1 MLKIFTTMSKHVR
14 VVFDR
19 RKRVEA
25 TGKGNVEIIIQLSR
39 LAVKKIIVDSMTP
52 EEWEV
57 YKDAPYLKKEVA
69 NYEKIVNAMELLGE
83 DMTVDN
89 FNKHIGVDTPVRNT
103 SKKKSKESV
112 SETKDERI
120 NESFLDFM
128 HDAIV
133 KEKSAATTKRQK
145 FVALDALRRW
155 GGIVT
160 FADISTKK
168 LREYD
173 AWLREDGT
181 RSDVAVNNYHKRTKM
196 YVRQAYEKGII
207 EKDYYSMVHF
217 PRGKCKE
224 RNPLSEAEL
233 MKLRTVELPSRE
245 ARVRDLFIFS
255 AYTGLA
261 FCDAQAFDFFTMAEQ
276 RGDMFYI
283 DGSRLKTGTKFYTPI
298 LPPAME
304 VLKRYNFQLPKISN
318 QKGNEYLRV
327 VKSIAG
333 IRKPLT
339 FHVARHSFATLSL
352 SHDVPIEK
360 VARMLGHTDI
370 KTTQIY
376 AKILKSTIETYAT
389 ELSKA
394 II

>member
-1 MLKIFTTMSKHVR
+1 MAKQAVKL
-14 VVFDR
+14 VFDR

-25 TGKGNVEIIIQLSR
+25 TGKGNVEFIIQLSR

-52 EEWEV
+52 EEWES
-57 YKDAPYLKKEVA
+57 YKNAPFLKKEME
-69 NYEKIVNAMELLGE
+69 NYQKIVNAMQLLGE
-83 DMTVDN
+83 EMTVEN

-112 SETKDERI
+112 AETKDERI

-261 FCDAQAFDFFTMAEQ
+261 FCDAQAFDFFTMTEQ

-283 DGSRLKTGTKFYTPI
+283 DGSRMKTGTKFYTPI

-304 VLKRYNFQLPKISN
+304 VLKRYNFELPKISN
-318 QKGNEYLRV
+318 QKGNDYLRI

-376 AKILKSTIETYAT
+376 AKILKSTIENYAT
-389 ELSKA
+389 ELSRA

>member
-1 MLKIFTTMSKHVR
+1 MAKQAVKL
-14 VVFDR
+14 VFDR

-25 TGKGNVEIIIQLSR
+25 TGKGNVEFIIQLSR

-52 EEWEV
+52 EEWES
-57 YKDAPYLKKEVA
+57 YKNAPFLKKEME
-69 NYEKIVNAMELLGE
+69 NYQRIVNAMQLLGE
-83 DMTVDN
+83 EMTVEN

-103 SKKKSKESV
+103 SKKKSKGSV
-112 SETKDERI
+112 AETKDERI

-181 RSDVAVNNYHKRTKM
+181 RTDVAVNNYHKRTKM

-207 EKDYYSMVHF
+207 DKDYYSMVHF

-224 RNPLSEAEL
+224 RNPLTEAEL
-233 MKLRTVELPSRE
+233 MKLRTVELPQRE

-261 FCDAQAFDFFTMAEQ
+261 FCDAQAFDFFTMTEQ

-283 DGSRLKTGTKFYTPI
+283 DGSRMKTGTKFYTPI

-304 VLKRYNFQLPKISN
+304 VLKRYNFELPKISN
-318 QKGNEYLRV
+318 QKGNDYLRI

-376 AKILKSTIETYAT
+376 AKILKSTIENYAT
-389 ELSKA
+389 ELSRA

>member
-1 MLKIFTTMSKHVR
+1 MSKHVR

>member
-1 MLKIFTTMSKHVR
+1 MSKHVR

-298 LPPAME
+298 LSPAME

>member
-1 MLKIFTTMSKHVR
+1 MAKQAVKL
-14 VVFDR
+14 VFDR

-25 TGKGNVEIIIQLSR
+25 TGKGNVEFIIQLSR

-52 EEWEV
+52 EEWES
-57 YKDAPYLKKEVA
+57 YKNAPFLKKEME
-69 NYEKIVNAMELLGE
+69 NYQKIVNAMQLLGE
-83 DMTVDN
+83 EMTVEN

-112 SETKDERI
+112 AETKDERI

-181 RSDVAVNNYHKRTKM
+181 RTDVAVNNYHKRTKM

-207 EKDYYSMVHF
+207 DKDYYSMVHF

-224 RNPLSEAEL
+224 RNPLTEAEL
-233 MKLRTVELPSRE
+233 MKLRTVELPQRE

-261 FCDAQAFDFFTMAEQ
+261 FCDAQAFDFFTMTEQ

-283 DGSRLKTGTKFYTPI
+283 DGSRMKTGTKFYTPI

-304 VLKRYNFQLPKISN
+304 VLKRYNFELPKISN
-318 QKGNEYLRV
+318 QQGTDYLRI

-376 AKILKSTIETYAT
+376 AKILKSTIENYAT
-389 ELSKA
+389 ELSRA

>member
-1 MLKIFTTMSKHVR
+1 MAKQAVKL
-14 VVFDR
+14 VFDR

-25 TGKGNVEIIIQLSR
+25 TGKGNVEFIIQLSR

-52 EEWEV
+52 EEWEN
-57 YKDAPYLKKEVA
+57 YKEAPFLKKEME
-69 NYEKIVNAMELLGE
+69 NYQRIVNAMHLLGE
-83 DMTVDN
+83 EMTVEN
-89 FNKHIGVDTPVRNT
+89 FNKHIGVETPVRNT
-103 SKKKSKESV
+103 TKKKPKENCI
-112 SETKDERI
+112 EAADERI

-133 KEKSAATTKRQK
+133 KENSATTTKRQK

-181 RSDVAVNNYHKRTKM
+181 RTDVAVNNYHKRTKM

-207 EKDYYSMVHF
+207 DKDYYSMVHF

-233 MKLRTVELPSRE
+233 MKLRTVELPQRE

-261 FCDAQAFDFFTMAEQ
+261 FCDAQAFDFFTMTEQ

-283 DGSRLKTGTKFYTPI
+283 DGSRMKTGTKFYTPI

-304 VLKRYNFQLPKISN
+304 VLKRYNFELPKISN
-318 QKGNEYLRV
+318 QKGNDYLRI

-376 AKILKSTIETYAT
+376 AKILKSTIENYAT
-389 ELSKA
+389 ELSRA

>member
-1 MLKIFTTMSKHVR
+1 MAKQAVKL
-14 VVFDR
+14 VFDR

-25 TGKGNVEIIIQLSR
+25 TGKGNVEFIIQLSR

-52 EEWEV
+52 EEWEN
-57 YKDAPYLKKEVA
+57 YKEAPFLKKEME
-69 NYEKIVNAMELLGE
+69 NYQRIVNAMHLLGE
-83 DMTVDN
+83 EMTVEN
-89 FNKHIGVDTPVRNT
+89 FNKHIGVETPVRNT
-103 SKKKSKESV
+103 TKKKPKESCI
-112 SETKDERI
+112 EAADERI

-133 KEKSAATTKRQK
+133 KENSATTTKRQK

-181 RSDVAVNNYHKRTKM
+181 RTDVAVNNYHKRTKM

-207 EKDYYSMVHF
+207 DKDYYSMVHF

-233 MKLRTVELPSRE
+233 MKLRTVELPQRE

-261 FCDAQAFDFFTMAEQ
+261 FCDAQAFDFFTMTEQ

-283 DGSRLKTGTKFYTPI
+283 DGSRMKTGTKFYTPI

-304 VLKRYNFQLPKISN
+304 VLKRYNFELPKISN
-318 QKGNEYLRV
+318 QKGNDYLRI

-376 AKILKSTIETYAT
+376 AKILKSTIENYAT
-389 ELSKA
+389 ELSRA

>member
-1 MLKIFTTMSKHVR
+1 MAKQAVKL
-14 VVFDR
+14 VFDR

-25 TGKGNVEIIIQLSR
+25 TGKGNVEFIIQLSR

-52 EEWEV
+52 EEWES
-57 YKDAPYLKKEVA
+57 YKNAPFLKKEME
-69 NYEKIVNAMELLGE
+69 NYQKIVNAMQLLGE
-83 DMTVDN
+83 EMTVEN

-112 SETKDERI
+112 AETKDERI

-233 MKLRTVELPSRE
+233 MKLRTIELPQRE

-261 FCDAQAFDFFTMAEQ
+261 FCDAQAFDFFTMTEQ

-283 DGSRLKTGTKFYTPI
+283 DGSRMKTGTKFYTPI

-304 VLKRYNFQLPKISN
+304 VLKRYNFELPKISN

-376 AKILKSTIETYAT
+376 AKILKSTIENYAT
-389 ELSKA
+389 ELSRA

>member
-1 MLKIFTTMSKHVR
+1 MSKHVR

-57 YKDAPYLKKEVA
+57 YKDAPYLKNEVA

-112 SETKDERI
+112 PETKDERI

>member
-1 MLKIFTTMSKHVR
+1 MSKHVR

-112 SETKDERI
+112 AETKDERI

-261 FCDAQAFDFFTMAEQ
+261 FCDAQAFDFFTMTEQ

-283 DGSRLKTGTKFYTPI
+283 DGSRMKTGTKFYTPI

-304 VLKRYNFQLPKISN
+304 VLKRYNFELPKISN

-376 AKILKSTIETYAT
+376 AKILKSTIENYAT
-389 ELSKA
+389 ELSRA

>member
-1 MLKIFTTMSKHVR
+1 MSKHVR

-112 SETKDERI
+112 TEAKDERI

-155 GGIVT
+155 GGIET
-160 FADISTKK
+160 FADISVKK

>member
-1 MLKIFTTMSKHVR
+1 MAKQAVKL
-14 VVFDR
+14 VFDR

-25 TGKGNVEIIIQLSR
+25 TGKGNVEFIIQLSR

-52 EEWEV
+52 EEWES
-57 YKDAPYLKKEVA
+57 YKNAPFLKKEME
-69 NYEKIVNAMELLGE
+69 NYQKIVNAMQLLGE
-83 DMTVDN
+83 EMTVEN

-112 SETKDERI
+112 AETKDERI

-233 MKLRTVELPSRE
+233 MKLRTVELPQRE

-261 FCDAQAFDFFTMAEQ
+261 FCDAQAFDFFTMTEQ

-283 DGSRLKTGTKFYTPI
+283 DGSRMKTGTKFYTPI

-304 VLKRYNFQLPKISN
+304 VLKRYNFELPKISN
-318 QKGNEYLRV
+318 QKGNDYLRI

-376 AKILKSTIETYAT
+376 AKILKSTIENYAT
-389 ELSKA
+389 ELSRA

>member
-1 MLKIFTTMSKHVR
+1 MSKHVR

-103 SKKKSKESV
+103 SKKKSNESV

>member
-1 MLKIFTTMSKHVR
+1 MAKQAVKL
-14 VVFDR
+14 VFDR

-25 TGKGNVEIIIQLSR
+25 TGKGNVEFIIQLSR

-52 EEWEV
+52 EEWES
-57 YKDAPYLKKEVA
+57 YKNAPFLKKEME
-69 NYEKIVNAMELLGE
+69 NYQKIVNAMQLLGE
-83 DMTVDN
+83 EMTVEN

-103 SKKKSKESV
+103 SKKKSKESIA
-112 SETKDERI
+112 ETKDERI

-181 RSDVAVNNYHKRTKM
+181 RTDVAVNNYHKRTKM

-207 EKDYYSMVHF
+207 DKDYYSMVHF

-224 RNPLSEAEL
+224 RNPLTEAEL
-233 MKLRTVELPSRE
+233 MKLRTVELPQRE

-261 FCDAQAFDFFTMAEQ
+261 FCDAQAFDFFTMTEQ

-283 DGSRLKTGTKFYTPI
+283 DGSRMKTGTKFYTPI

-304 VLKRYNFQLPKISN
+304 VLKRYNFELPKISN
-318 QKGNEYLRV
+318 QKGNDYLRI

-376 AKILKSTIETYAT
+376 AKILKSTIENYAT
-389 ELSKA
+389 ELSRA